1 MGLNIILVV
10 VPKSNYGFLGLLRVS
25 LNKNFGRH
33 KNILMTNCQ
42 FFADPRQS
50 DVSQP
55 GEYPPCSFAVGWF
68 INHKVGSDEMT
79 EIQTEN
85 SFYNLVPLKY
95 QLPEDLKRMY
105 RSLNFFVPFLQIRWL
120 YDNNVKKTLVVQW
133 PASKLIMNAAS
144 QKSPQSTKAHC
155 HRGNHGTS
163 LAHFL
168 FAIRSP
174 PTWPTWGWWC
184 WCCCWS
190 PSTWSPPTVGS

>member
-1 MGLNIILVV
+1 MELSQSRLISLPQLTVIRIKGLSYLNSKEFILHKAFSYQNRYSTNYQFIEMQQKYINSRFIVFIDLNWAMGLNIILFV
-10 VPKSNYGFLGLLRVS
+10 VPKYNYGILGLLCVS

-85 SFYNLVPLKY
+85 SFYNLVPFKY
-95 QLPEDLKRMY
+95 QPPEDLKRMY
-105 RSLNFFVPFLQIRWL
+105 RSLNFF
-120 YDNNVKKTLVVQW
+120 YSDG
-133 PASKLIMNAAS
+133 
-144 QKSPQSTKAHC
+144 ST
-155 HRGNHGTS
+155 T
-163 LAHFL
+163 
-168 FAIRSP
+168 
-174 PTWPTWGWWC
+174 TM
-184 WCCCWS
+184 
-190 PSTWSPPTVGS
+190 